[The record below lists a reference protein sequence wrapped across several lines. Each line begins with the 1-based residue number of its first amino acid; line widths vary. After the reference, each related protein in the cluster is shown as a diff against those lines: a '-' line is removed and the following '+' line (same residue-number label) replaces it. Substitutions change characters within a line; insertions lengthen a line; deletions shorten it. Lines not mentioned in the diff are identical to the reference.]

1 MNTCRTVFLINV
13 HGYWPTFYV
22 AAETPLMSANVEEEY
37 YVPEGKTVD
46 MAGSYLQD
54 EMFRET
60 SRQIDQ
66 TLVELRGGGEEGR
79 EKRAAYTSNIF
90 RQVFSAIIM
99 LL

>member
-1 MNTCRTVFLINV
+1 MLLINL
-13 HGYWPTFYV
+13 HGSYWTTLYV
-22 AAETPLMSANVEEEY
+22 GSETPLMSANGEEEY

-54 EMFRET
+54 EMYRET

-66 TLVELRGGGEEGR
+66 TLVALRESGEEGR
-79 EKRAAYTSNIF
+79 VKRAAYTSNIF
-90 RQVFSAIIM
+90 RQVFSAIM